1 MAKRGNPAMKR
12 GEPSINPLGRA
23 APVAKS
29 NQPAGTDGV
38 ASYTGYVLS
47 GERNPD
53 LVGQKKWVTL
63 SNALNKAIVA
73 TGVRYFTNLLSGT
86 DWYAEPNEDGGKGAT
101 KGVDLVTK
109 GLLQAPLVKPWSQV
123 VRKQA
128 LYRMLGNAIHA
139 TSLRRRASDGL
150 IVYAAI
156 AHRPQHT
163 IERWNRPD
171 EFSPWDSIDQRSTQ
185 SGQLINVSLDECWY
199 SVDDTI
205 SDTPDGVG
213 LLRHIIDHVRR
224 LEIYEALE
232 GKAYSEDLGG
242 VPIGRAPLAEIERAV
257 GAPGKTA
264 ADVKAAKDQR
274 TQPLRD
280 VLDKRKRTPDQSQW
294 LLLDSDVY
302 ANADQ
307 TKTNIPKWGLDLVK
321 SETPNLPDI
330 NTLITRVR
338 FEIACAL
345 GIEWVLLGSGD
356 NGSFALSADKTSMFA
371 STLQT
376 TLTELAYSA
385 TNQLARRLVA
395 ANGLDPDTCTPRLVA
410 EPIST
415 DAIETCTRSL
425 ANLAMAGLPP
435 NDPARNVIRS
445 RMRLPPEPDY
455 AYDLIK
461 PTRLIPAIG
470 DPKVPPPGEAEVA
483 PQKPGSAPP
492 PPPAANATQDPTGA
506 EQLRAGTKKRAP
518 GFSKGASVECLVNHM
533 PGMKGM
539 SGTIAIAREGT
550 PPYYGVRFDDQ
561 KAMPGVHKWLAEDEI
576 KAADEMG
583 AM

>member
-1 MAKRGNPAMKR
+1 MKR
-12 GEPSINPLGRA
+12 GEPSINMHGRG
-23 APVAKS
+23 APVAKA
-29 NQPAGTDGV
+29 NAPAGTDGV
-38 ASYTGYVLS
+38 SAYGGYVYS
-47 GERNPD
+47 GEANTD
-53 LVGQKKWVTL
+53 LIGRKKWITL

-86 DWYAEPNEDGGKGAT
+86 EWNAEPNADGGKGA
-101 KGVDLVTK
+101 KRGADLVTK
-109 GLLQAPLVKPWSQV
+109 GLLDAPLAKPWPQI

-139 TSLRRRASDGL
+139 TAMRRRASDG
-150 IVYAAI
+150 IVVYSAI
-156 AHRPQHT
+156 DHRPQPT
-163 IERWNRPD
+163 IERWVRPD
-171 EFSPWDSIDQRSTQ
+171 EFSPWDAVVQRSPQ
-185 SGQLINVSLDECWY
+185 SGALIEISLDECWY

-205 SDTPDGVG
+205 SDSPEGVG

-224 LEIYEALE
+224 LEVYEALE

-242 VPIGRAPLAEIERAV
+242 IPIGRAPLAEIEKMV
-257 GAPGKTA
+257 GLPGKKPE
-264 ADVKAAKDQR
+264 DVKAAKDQR
-274 TQPLRD
+274 TQVLRD
-280 VLDKRKRTPDQSQW
+280 VLDKRKKTPDQSQW

-307 TKTNIPKWGLDLVK
+307 TKTNIAKWGLDLVK
-321 SETPNLPDI
+321 SETANLPDI

-376 TLTELAYSA
+376 TLSELAYSA
-385 TNQLARRLVA
+385 THQLARRLVA
-395 ANGLDPDTCTPRLVA
+395 ANGLDPDTCTPKLVA

-445 RMRLPPEPDY
+445 RLRLPPEPDF
-455 AYDLIK
+455 AYDLGR
-461 PTRLIPAIG
+461 PSRLIPLVG
-470 DPKVPPPGEAEVA
+470 DPVTPPAGEAVVD
-483 PQKPGSAPP
+483 PQKPGSEPAAAPP
-492 PPPAANATQDPTGA
+492 ANASQDPTGA
-506 EQLRAGTKKRAP
+506 EQVRAAPKLKRRRP
-518 GFSKGASVECLVNHM
+518 
-533 PGMKGM
+533 
-539 SGTIAIAREGT
+539 
-550 PPYYGVRFDDQ
+550 
-561 KAMPGVHKWLAEDEI
+561 
-576 KAADEMG
+576 
-583 AM
+583 

>member
-1 MAKRGNPAMKR
+1 MAKRGNPSMRK
-12 GEPSINPLGRA
+12 GEPSINPLGRS
-23 APVAKS
+23 APVVKAS
-29 NQPAGTDGV
+29 QPAGTDGV
-38 ASYTGYVLS
+38 ASYSGYVQV
-47 GERNPD
+47 GERNAD
-53 LVGQKKWVTL
+53 LVGRNKWVTF

-86 DWYAEPNEDGGKGAT
+86 EWNAEPNEDGGKGAV
-101 KGVDLVTK
+101 KGADIVTK
-109 GLLQAPLVKPWSQV
+109 GLLNAPLTKPWPQI

-139 TSLRRRASDGL
+139 TALRRRASDGI
-150 IVYAAI
+150 IVYSAI

-163 IERWNRPD
+163 IERWNRGD
-171 EFSPWDSIDQRSTQ
+171 EFSPWSSVDQRSMQ
-185 SGQLINVSLDECWY
+185 SGKLINISLDECWY

-224 LEIYEALE
+224 LEIYEGLE

-242 VPIGRAPLAEIERAV
+242 VPLGRAPLAEIERAV
-257 GAPGKTA
+257 AAPGRTPEDIKS
-264 ADVKAAKDQR
+264 AKDQR

-280 VLDKRKRTPDQSQW
+280 VLDKRKKTPDQSQW

-302 ANADQ
+302 QNADQ
-307 TKTNIPKWGLDLVK
+307 TKTTIPKWGLEMVK
-321 SETPNLPDI
+321 SETANLPDI

-376 TLTELAYSA
+376 TLSELAYTA
-385 TNQLARRLVA
+385 THQLARRLVA
-395 ANGLDPDTCTPRLVA
+395 ANGLDPDTCTPKLVA

-461 PTRLIPAIG
+461 PTRLIPAVG

-483 PQKPGSAPP
+483 PQKPAAT
-492 PPPAANATQDPTGA
+492 PPPAAASQDPTGA
-506 EQLRAGTKKRAP
+506 EQLRGGTTK
-518 GFSKGASVECLVNHM
+518 
-533 PGMKGM
+533 
-539 SGTIAIAREGT
+539 
-550 PPYYGVRFDDQ
+550 
-561 KAMPGVHKWLAEDEI
+561 
-576 KAADEMG
+576 
-583 AM
+583 